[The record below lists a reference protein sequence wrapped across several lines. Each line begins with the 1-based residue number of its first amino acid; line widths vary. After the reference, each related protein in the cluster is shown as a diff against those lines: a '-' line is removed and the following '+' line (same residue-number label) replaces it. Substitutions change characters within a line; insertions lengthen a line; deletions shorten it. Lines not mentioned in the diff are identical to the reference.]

1 MTVGFCYVGY
11 MLCLKAAK
19 RVAFLVML
27 VCTERIN
34 VNRCDADKFS
44 FIVMDLQKYTGCV
57 CV

>member
-1 MTVGFCYVGY
+1 MIVGFCYVGHA
-11 MLCLKAAK
+11 LWLKAAK

-44 FIVMDLQKYTGCV
+44 FIVINLQKYTGV
-57 CV
+57 CM